1 MGLVTLGFI
10 SQVDELLILS
20 LRFKDL
26 PLLRFIYCLLNFQL
40 FQKID
45 LISGFCLL
53 LLRDSQYT

>member
-20 LRFKDL
+20 LRSKDL
-26 PLLRFIYCLLNFQL
+26 PLLRFLCCLLFFQL

-45 LISGFCLL
+45 LILDFACCF
-53 LLRDSQYT
+53 